1 MEKSSGTTDGKF
13 HSFVQTRV
21 EEWGWAL
28 LIVALAYGVHW
39 KDLHDWQH
47 SLEELPSPTVS
58 DLLCWAE
65 ELPPVGCQRCRFE
78 SKDVAFKEAWRPR
91 VKVANVWESA
101 VGMEL
106 NLADSA
112 ALESLPGIGP
122 ILARRIVRFRA
133 SMRGFACM
141 SDLSMVWGLDS
152 TLIEELAV
160 RCTLDTGLVRPF
172 CVKALSFDS
181 LQAHPRWDHA
191 GARCV
196 IEAVGRGVRD
206 LDELWERLEFMGCAK
221 EEWRPY
227 LALCDP
233 HGLMGD

>member
-1 MEKSSGTTDGKF
+1 
-13 HSFVQTRV
+13 
-21 EEWGWAL
+21 
-28 LIVALAYGVHW
+28 
-39 KDLHDWQH
+39 
-47 SLEELPSPTVS
+47 
-58 DLLCWAE
+58 
-65 ELPPVGCQRCRFE
+65 
-78 SKDVAFKEAWRPR
+78 
-91 VKVANVWESA
+91 
-101 VGMEL
+101 MEL

-112 ALESLPGIGP
+112 ALEALPGIGP
-122 ILARRIVRFRA
+122 ILARRNLRFRA
-133 SMRGFACM
+133 FMRGFARM

-152 TLIEELAV
+152 ALIEELAV

-196 IEAVGRGVRD
+196 IQAVGRGVRD

-233 HGLMGD
+233 HGPLGD